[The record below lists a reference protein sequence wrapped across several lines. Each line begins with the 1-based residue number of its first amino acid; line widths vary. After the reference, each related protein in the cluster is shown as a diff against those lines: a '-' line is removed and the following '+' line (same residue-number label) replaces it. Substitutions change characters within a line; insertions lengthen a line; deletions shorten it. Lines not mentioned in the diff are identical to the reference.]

1 MKVILKKLLCIVL
14 ALTTV
19 FSGLVFTSSAAETK
33 ESSVIPVNSIIDY
46 AFREILKLVW
56 LISDYEYDPV
66 GTSGMLEKGEKG
78 TLTLNYRGADN
89 MPESEKVEFTAY
101 EPLQL
106 PTLTKKGY
114 HFVGWVYSSACIG
127 TEITLNRDNASI
139 YPFFEKDY
147 TAIQSPVALFTDE
160 FEYTEYSV
168 GEYSNV
174 NIETTEI
181 FVESGY
187 KVTVYERKNF
197 KGDSKTIAY
206 TEYYE
211 GKIGSMKITE
221 TKSEGIEVDAL
232 TDDVKAE
239 LLKTFAPRIWWDE
252 NEEYYACTVE
262 DAKANM
268 SRVMSNIGYV
278 YVIEELNN
286 PFYMNDYLYGSKTD
300 AKAYAF
306 AVEKE
311 FEFDGIHDM
320 KQHIQTPDG
329 TVKLSLAGEMQRRN
343 FALVYQVLKYTSEKF
358 DLNLQ
363 KMLDSMAHVSWPG
376 RFQIIDDG
384 SIIDGGH
391 NPDGTAALAK
401 CLKEYFPNEKF
412 SFVFASFE
420 DKDTA
425 KCLENLL
432 SIAADFS
439 VMPLTYSG
447 RPSCSAERLAALIKG
462 IDGNFSNIREYSSL
476 EEYLNTKEQ
485 SAARKV
491 YCGSLYLLGEYLQHT
506 DISMLEQL

>member
-1 MKVILKKLLCIVL
+1 
-14 ALTTV
+14 
-19 FSGLVFTSSAAETK
+19 
-33 ESSVIPVNSIIDY
+33 
-46 AFREILKLVW
+46 
-56 LISDYEYDPV
+56 
-66 GTSGMLEKGEKG
+66 
-78 TLTLNYRGADN
+78 
-89 MPESEKVEFTAY
+89 
-101 EPLQL
+101 
-106 PTLTKKGY
+106 
-114 HFVGWVYSSACIG
+114 
-127 TEITLNRDNASI
+127 
-139 YPFFEKDY
+139 
-147 TAIQSPVALFTDE
+147 
-160 FEYTEYSV
+160 
-168 GEYSNV
+168 
-174 NIETTEI
+174 
-181 FVESGY
+181 
-187 KVTVYERKNF
+187 
-197 KGDSKTIAY
+197 
-206 TEYYE
+206 
-211 GKIGSMKITE
+211 
-221 TKSEGIEVDAL
+221 
-232 TDDVKAE
+232 
-239 LLKTFAPRIWWDE
+239 
-252 NEEYYACTVE
+252 
-262 DAKANM
+262 
-268 SRVMSNIGYV
+268 
-278 YVIEELNN
+278 
-286 PFYMNDYLYGSKTD
+286 
-300 AKAYAF
+300 
-306 AVEKE
+306 
-311 FEFDGIHDM
+311 M

-376 RFQIIDDG
+376 RFQILDDG

-462 IDGNFSNIREYSSL
+462 IDGNFSNIRKYSSL